1 MGFRAPQVTQS
12 MFESPY
18 NVSPQTDRLPF
29 GLTASNPNSA
39 RAIPITDNGLT
50 RLRFVGSEA
59 ASSAL
64 THWLEQVRA
73 ILADQITP
81 LRLASH
87 LSVVAV
93 AALILLLS
101 QIHIPA
107 WEISLRLLPSNLQ
120 DNTTTAGSR
129 VSIFTN
135 EFSSTP
141 LSIHDSLQ
149 RSAIP
154 FTIVNEDPQ
163 QGVRYYTVQAGDTI
177 LGIAGKFGL
186 RPESVQ
192 WSNPALEQ
200 HVDLIRPGDQIIIPP
215 MDGAVHKVAIGD
227 TLSSIADRYDVSVE
241 DIIGYAGNGLTD
253 NSAALA
259 VGQELM
265 IPGGTRPYVQ
275 SQSIAYAPSAVP
287 ATAQIGS
294 GAFVWPTSGPIN
306 QPYWSGHPAVDIG
319 GWTGA
324 PVKAADGG
332 YVALAASGWNGGYG
346 NHVIVDHGNGFS
358 TLYAHLNSIYVHT
371 GENVA
376 RGQQIGSLGTTGNST
391 GPHLHLEIRY
401 QGVPRNP
408 MGYLP

>member
-1 MGFRAPQVTQS
+1 M
-12 MFESPY
+12 
-18 NVSPQTDRLPF
+18 
-29 GLTASNPNSA
+29 
-39 RAIPITDNGLT
+39 T